1 MPFFGAKKIQ
11 VKVMS
16 DNTANLLTLIE
27 QAEKMP
33 KLSDPAEHT
42 GSNEKSQRFQSVCPP
57 TQAGSKTPS
66 HSGFNYRRQIDILDS
81 GNLARCCPGMGLS
94 LLHFS

>member
-42 GSNEKSQRFQSVCPP
+42 GSNE
-57 TQAGSKTPS
+57 
-66 HSGFNYRRQIDILDS
+66 
-81 GNLARCCPGMGLS
+81 
-94 LLHFS
+94 